1 MSGRRGFRALAGL
14 LALLCAAAAL
24 LVGVAYGLFEEKQA
38 LTQRAARL
46 ESELQSTQAAL
57 LEEQTL
63 YNQLS
68 VEADA
73 LRESAAR
80 SEALQ
85 QEVALAIQDRE
96 AAESAA
102 KLQTS
107 LAAAHSERS
116 SALSDEN
123 ALLQVQI
130 ERLQEQAQADRAE
143 IDRLGALLTKCEE
156 ELAGAQALYIE
167 TAQALQESRERSDEE
182 SEELATVY
190 ARLTEVEEDYAGAS
204 ALLTES
210 DAQIAQAQQEALSYY
225 NSLQVMRQ
233 AAEAKQA
240 QIDLLREEIASLR
253 EISAA
258 AFAAGLSADSP
269 DPEAIPDSSALA
281 GTPGIAPASQQE
293 RAHAALLQ

>member
-14 LALLCAAAAL
+14 LALLCAAVAL
-24 LVGVAYGLFEEKQA
+24 LGGVAYGLFEEKEA
-38 LTQRAARL
+38 LTQRTARL
-46 ESELQSTQAAL
+46 ESKLQSAQAAL

-123 ALLQVQI
+123 ALLQAQI
-130 ERLQEQAQADRAE
+130 ERLQEQAQANRAE
-143 IDRLGALLTKCEE
+143 IDLLGALLTECEE
-156 ELAGAQALYIE
+156 EFAGVQALYAE
-167 TAQALQESRERSDEE
+167 TAQALQESRERNDEE
-182 SEELATVY
+182 SEELASVY

-225 NSLQVMRQ
+225 NSLQVMCQ

-240 QIDLLREEIASLR
+240 QIDLLREEIASLQV
-253 EISAA
+253 ISAA
-258 AFAAGLSADSP
+258 AFAAGLPTDSL
-269 DPEAIPDSSALA
+269 DPEAMPGSAAPA
-281 GTPGIAPASQQE
+281 GAQGTTPASQRE
-293 RAHAALLQ
+293 RAHAALLR